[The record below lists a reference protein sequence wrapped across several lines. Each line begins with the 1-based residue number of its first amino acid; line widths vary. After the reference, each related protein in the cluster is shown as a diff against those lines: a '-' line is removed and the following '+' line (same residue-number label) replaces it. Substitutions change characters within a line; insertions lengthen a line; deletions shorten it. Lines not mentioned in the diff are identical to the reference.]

1 MKLLM
6 IVVTF
11 FMMLLSLNCM
21 ADNSAN
27 LIKCAEYKDN
37 LVRLSCY
44 DDIAKL
50 LHKNDNEPM
59 QINNL
64 KVNDLISSATS
75 SSTLSGKPSIK
86 AVSIAGNPLS
96 KEKVNS
102 VKKNTATRTVQ
113 NFGSESIEAKADQQI
128 NELNQVVF
136 TIKSLKKTVYG
147 RWNIIF
153 NNDQVWKQVSSDAIR
168 LVVGNKVEVSKAA
181 LGSYKLKKIG
191 SNRSI
196 RVKRSK

>member
-1 MKLLM
+1 
-6 IVVTF
+6 
-11 FMMLLSLNCM
+11 M

-44 DDIAKL
+44 DNIAEL
-50 LHKNDNEPM
+50 LHKNDNEP
-59 QINNL
+59 IKINNLKANNL
-64 KVNDLISSATS
+64 KVNDLNSSATP
-75 SSTLSGKPSIK
+75 SSTLSGKPSVK

-96 KEKVNS
+96 KEKVSS

-113 NFGSESIEAKADQQI
+113 NFGSESIEAKAEQQI